1 MKNGQLRAG
10 TDAGSAGT
18 GSEKYDALG
27 YLQSVYNNPMEPT
40 SVRMRAASV
49 ALEFERP
56 RLAVTAVLGSDDF
69 AERLDRAIARSGAA
83 PKIIEAR
90 PITDDEQPLPPAG
103 PEPTPLGA
111 PFARRRC

>member
-10 TDAGSAGT
+10 TTAGIAGT
-18 GSEKYDALG
+18 VSEKYDALG

-69 AERLDRAIARSGAA
+69 AERLDRAIARSS

-90 PITDDEQPLPPAG
+90 PITDDEQLLPPAG